1 MRFLLPIVA
10 LTVLFSACG
19 KKEASVPPA
28 EKPSRKAT
36 SLLNAAS
43 WMEGRWENQSKDGVL
58 SEIWQKE
65 SDSLFKGAS
74 YFVAGNDTLFA
85 ESVDLVLTRD
95 GYLDYIVSVPGQ
107 NNEKP
112 VAFRRTSGTET
123 QMVFENPQHDYPTRI
138 VYERRPGDSLVAT
151 ISGHKNGKTAAEVF
165 RLKKV
170 K

>member
-1 MRFLLPIVA
+1 MKHRATLLA
-10 LTVLFSACG
+10 LLTLTIACQ
-19 KKEASVPPA
+19 KKENTAAPDAKPAAKASSFLA
-28 EKPSRKAT
+28 
-36 SLLNAAS
+36 AAS
-43 WMEGRWENQSKDGVL
+43 WLEGRWENHSKDGVL
-58 SEIWQKE
+58 SEIWKKE

-74 YFVAGNDTLFA
+74 YFVAGKDTLFA

-95 GYLDYIVSVPGQ
+95 GQLDYIVSVPGQ

-123 QMVFENPQHDYPTRI
+123 QMVFENPQHDYPTKI
-138 VYERRPGDSLVAT
+138 VYERRPGASLVAT
-151 ISGHKNGKTAAEVF
+151 ISGQKNGKPASEVF